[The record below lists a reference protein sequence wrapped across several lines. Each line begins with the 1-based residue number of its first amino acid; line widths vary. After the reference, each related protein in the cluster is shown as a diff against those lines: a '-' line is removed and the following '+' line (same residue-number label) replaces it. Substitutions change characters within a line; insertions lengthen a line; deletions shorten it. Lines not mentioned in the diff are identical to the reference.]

1 MRIFT
6 QVELK
11 AILDKHELWLDD
23 EVYGER
29 ADLRSADLRSAD
41 LSSANLRSANLSSA
55 DLSFADLRFADLS
68 SANLR
73 SANLSSA
80 DLRSADLSS
89 ANLRSANLS
98 SADLSFADLSSA
110 NLRSANLSSADLRC
124 ASLQESILCNTIGEM
139 LHIKSGQLETYL
151 FAYTD
156 KYLQIGCERHDIE
169 EWWSFDNDRIK
180 EMEGDKALEFWTKWK
195 PVLKQIIE
203 MSPAE
208 PTEYKE
214 NE

>member
-29 ADLRSADLRSAD
+29 ADLRSADLSSAD
-41 LSSANLRSANLSSA
+41 LSSACLSSANLSFA
-55 DLSFADLRFADLS
+55 DLRSADLRFADLS
-68 SANLR
+68 SADLSSADLS

-80 DLRSADLSS
+80 DLRSANLRSADLCS
-89 ANLRSANLS
+89 ANLRSAN
-98 SADLSFADLSSA
+98 
-110 NLRSANLSSADLRC
+110 LRC